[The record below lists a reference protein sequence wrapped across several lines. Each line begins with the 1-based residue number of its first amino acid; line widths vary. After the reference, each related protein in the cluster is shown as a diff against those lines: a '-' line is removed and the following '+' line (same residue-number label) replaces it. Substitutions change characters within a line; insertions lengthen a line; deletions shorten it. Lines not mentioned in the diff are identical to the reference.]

1 MIRIIS
7 FVVKELIQLRRDKI
21 MLGVVLFS
29 PIIQLVLLGYAANMD
44 VKIIK
49 TTILDYDRSTLSRRY
64 VQSLISSGYFKI
76 HRYAENYAEANK
88 DIETGKSLLFL
99 VFPKDFG
106 RKVTTGMTAK
116 IQVVLDASN
125 GNKTSIVF
133 GYLANANSNFNNYS
147 IKTFKTNNQLVS
159 QANSLI
165 EPEIR
170 VWYNPEMV
178 TRKFLLP
185 GIVAL
190 LLLIVAVPLTAMG
203 IVKEKENGTI
213 EQIMISPSKSYEI
226 IAGKLIPFQLIGF
239 LDFTFV
245 LLVMVFWFGV
255 GIKGSVLFLF
265 FAGFLFTTANL
276 GLGLL
281 ISTFSRN
288 QQQAMILSVF
298 GVIVPMIYLSG
309 FVFPVE
315 NMPKLIQYVTFLFPL
330 KYFLVILRGIVLKG
344 VGIDVVV
351 PEVVALLFFGIVFFL
366 ISTIKFKKML
376 I

>member
-1 MIRIIS
+1 
-7 FVVKELIQLRRDKI
+7 
-21 MLGVVLFS
+21 
-29 PIIQLVLLGYAANMD
+29 
-44 VKIIK
+44 
-49 TTILDYDRSTLSRRY
+49 
-64 VQSLISSGYFKI
+64 
-76 HRYAENYAEANK
+76 
-88 DIETGKSLLFL
+88 
-99 VFPKDFG
+99 
-106 RKVTTGMTAK
+106 
-116 IQVVLDASN
+116 
-125 GNKTSIVF
+125 
-133 GYLANANSNFNNYS
+133 
-147 IKTFKTNNQLVS
+147 
-159 QANSLI
+159 
-165 EPEIR
+165 
-170 VWYNPEMV
+170 
-178 TRKFLLP
+178 
-185 GIVAL
+185 
-190 LLLIVAVPLTAMG
+190 
-203 IVKEKENGTI
+203 
-213 EQIMISPSKSYEI
+213 
-226 IAGKLIPFQLIGF
+226 
-239 LDFTFV
+239 FV